1 MQVAVLNKKERG
13 PEYFPCWF
21 SGIKNHT
28 INIVVYESVKGIR
41 KFFFNNFNLQIRR
54 FGRHAEFEGGWSGV
68 LSGLIQKIPGA
79 AFPSALPGT
88 IHSTVLASFRRRSN
102 CS

>member
-1 MQVAVLNKKERG
+1 MFSGSLDIIFPPEDASCGSEKRNG

-28 INIVVYESVKGIR
+28 KNIVVYESMKGIR
-41 KFFFNNFNLQIRR
+41 KFFFDNFNLQIRR

-68 LSGLIQKIPGA
+68 LSG
-79 AFPSALPGT
+79 
-88 IHSTVLASFRRRSN
+88 
-102 CS
+102 